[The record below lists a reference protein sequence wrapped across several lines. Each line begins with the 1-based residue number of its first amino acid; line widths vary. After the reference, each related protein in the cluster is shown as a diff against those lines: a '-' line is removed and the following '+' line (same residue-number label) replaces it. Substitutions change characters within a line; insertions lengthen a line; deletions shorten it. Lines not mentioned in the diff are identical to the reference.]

1 MRYLLKQKLVSL
13 GSNFM
18 IKDSA
23 GRDAFRVVGELLTLG
38 EKLSFQDLQGKE
50 LIRIEQ
56 RVINRVSSYQIRRD
70 GSYLANVERDLSSF
84 FRHRFAIEVRESAD
98 LEAVGDFLDRKY
110 VLKRAD
116 QEIGSMSKRWFR
128 PSETYSIEISDS
140 EKDPMLV
147 LAIAVVIER
156 SCRKLQNR

>member
-1 MRYLLKQKLVSL
+1 MRYVLKQKLVSL
-13 GSNFM
+13 GNNFM
-18 IKDSA
+18 IKDAA
-23 GRDAFRVVGELLTLG
+23 GHDAFRVTGELLTLG
-38 EKLSFQDLQGKE
+38 EKLSFQDLAGKE

-56 RVINRVSSYQIRRD
+56 RVINRASSYQIRRE
-70 GSYLANVERDLSSF
+70 GKYLADVRRDASSF
-84 FRHRFAIEVRESAD
+84 FLHRFTVEVRDSAD
-98 LEAVGDFLDRKY
+98 LEAVGDFLDRRY

-140 EKDPMLV
+140 EKDPMLI

-156 SCRKLQNR
+156 ACRKLQNR